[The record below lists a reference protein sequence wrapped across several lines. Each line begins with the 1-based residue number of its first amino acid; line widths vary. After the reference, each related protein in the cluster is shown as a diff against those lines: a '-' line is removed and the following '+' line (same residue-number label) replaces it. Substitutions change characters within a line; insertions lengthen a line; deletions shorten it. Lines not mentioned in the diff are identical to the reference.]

1 MLCVKML
8 NSKCSVQNVKCGV
21 WGSQCIE
28 RSVVQS
34 VMCKMYSVER
44 GVLRVN
50 CDMQSV
56 EGGVWGV

>member
-1 MLCVKML
+1 ML

-21 WGSQCIE
+21 WGSQCIG

-34 VMCKMYSVER
+34 AMCKMYSVER
-44 GVLRVN
+44 GVLRVK

-56 EGGVWGV
+56 EGGVWAV